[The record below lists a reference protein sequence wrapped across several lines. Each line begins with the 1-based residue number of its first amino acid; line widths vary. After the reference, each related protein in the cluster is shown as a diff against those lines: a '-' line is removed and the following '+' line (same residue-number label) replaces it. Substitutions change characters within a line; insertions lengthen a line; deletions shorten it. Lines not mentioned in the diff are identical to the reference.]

1 MSEENKINKQEDS
14 KEKVSNG
21 VVWVTSLCMSI
32 LLCFVL
38 KLANDPQLFL
48 PLMIFLGPPLIV
60 LWLVHMGLTL
70 STIQLSESDK
80 EFLKLF
86 FWIGLPLL
94 LVDLMWVIQHL
105 KKQKDFLSYVE
116 SVCVLLPYCIIL
128 YFMFN

>member
-60 LWLVHMGLTL
+60 LWLVHMGFAL
-70 STIQLSESDK
+70 STIQLSESYK
-80 EFLKLF
+80 EFLTLF

>member
-70 STIQLSESDK
+70 STIQLSESYK
-80 EFLKLF
+80 EFFKLF

>member
-60 LWLVHMGLTL
+60 LWLVHMGFAL
-70 STIQLSESDK
+70 STIQLSESYK